1 MIFIRKFPLVVG
13 FCRLMALGLLC
24 SGSWLAAQTSTA
36 DPKEIRTLE
45 FTLLGWEGATPEF
58 TVTIGG
64 RPETISAPAFARS
77 RVVKYS
83 GPATLV
89 FKLGGATAPGAEPA
103 TASVYLPAGSK
114 RVTLL
119 ASKIAGKRYAIMA
132 FPDDADDYPANH
144 ARILNL
150 TSETLALN
158 YNLTATEQIPA
169 GKALVIPGDKER
181 VILKVAHVVDGSWNL
196 ASEAV
201 LGLAPGQRLGVIL
214 ALSDASIFK
223 LKYADGSSRS
233 QNNIQVFSL
242 PPWPLEPVS
251 GQAQA
256 ARLHSSPDA

>member
-1 MIFIRKFPLVVG
+1 MILVEKSPFVAG
-13 FCRLMALGLLC
+13 LCRLLALGLF
-24 SGSWLAAQTSTA
+24 SGGSWLAAQTLAA
-36 DPKEIRTLE
+36 DSQETRTLE

-58 TVTIGG
+58 TFTAGG
-64 RPETISAPAFARS
+64 HPERIWAPAFARS

-89 FKLGGATAPGAEPA
+89 FKFGGATAPGAEPA
-103 TASVYLPAGSK
+103 TANVYLPAGSK

-119 ASKIAGKRYAIMA
+119 ATKIAGNHYGIMA
-132 FPDDADDYPANH
+132 FPDDADDYPADH

-158 YNLTATEQIPA
+158 YNLNATQQIAP
-169 GKALVIPGDKER
+169 GKALVIPGEKER
-181 VILKVAHVVDGSWNL
+181 VILKVAHVVNGSWNL

-201 LGLAPGQRLGVIL
+201 LGLASGQRLGVIL

-233 QNNIQVFSL
+233 QHNIQVFSL
-242 PPWPLEPVS
+242 PPWPVEPVS

-256 ARLHSSPDA
+256 TRPHSSPGA